1 MNYENFIEKLKEL
14 GINLN
19 NNQLSQ
25 LERYYELLVEW
36 NNKINLTRI
45 IEKEDVYLK
54 HFYDSLT
61 LNKISKEYIDFTKE
75 LSICDVGTGAGFP
88 GIVLKIAFPNLKVT
102 LVDSLQKRINFL
114 NEVIKEL
121 GLINIETV
129 HTRAEDYAKTHRE
142 EFDLVTSRAVANL
155 KVLSELCIPMLKVNG
170 YFIPMKA
177 NIEEEIEISK
187 DILNKLDSK
196 IINIY
201 TFNLPIEESIRNIL
215 VIKKLSKT
223 DNKYPRKMDVIKK

>member
-1 MNYENFIEKLKEL
+1 MNYENFIEKAKEL

-45 IEKEDVYLK
+45 IEKADVYLK

-61 LNKISKEYIDFTKE
+61 LNKISKEYINFTEE

-121 GLINIETV
+121 GLTNIETV

-223 DNKYPRKMDVIKK
+223 DSKYPRKMDVIKK